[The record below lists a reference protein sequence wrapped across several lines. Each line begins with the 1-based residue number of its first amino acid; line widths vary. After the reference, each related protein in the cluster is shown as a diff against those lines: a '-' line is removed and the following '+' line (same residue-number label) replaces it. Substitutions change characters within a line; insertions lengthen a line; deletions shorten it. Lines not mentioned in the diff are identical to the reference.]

1 MKKRTKKIDH
11 IVGQNIRIFRKSR
24 GMSQSALGEAIGLT
38 FQQIQKYEKGTNRV
52 GSSRLVEIATALQI
66 PVARLFDNAVPTA
79 DAALTGT
86 LVTELLDVPHAIPL
100 LEAFGNISDDRLRRA
115 IVSLVT
121 TIIGVYK
128 IARNNGD
135 VA

>member
-1 MKKRTKKIDH
+1 
-11 IVGQNIRIFRKSR
+11 
-24 GMSQSALGEAIGLT
+24 MSQSALGEAIGLT
-38 FQQIQKYEKGTNRV
+38 FQQIQKYEKGSNRV
-52 GSSRLVEIATALQI
+52 GSSRLVEIATTLQI

-115 IVSLVT
+115 IVSLVK
-121 TIIGVYK
+121 TIIE